1 MQAQVIKYVV
11 IKYVLGF
18 AFSPDNSKV
27 LLIRK
32 ERPKWQSGLLN
43 GVGGKVEGEEWL
55 REAMVREFKE
65 ETDIDTS
72 TTDWSMFLS
81 HEAPD
86 YELRCFSTK
95 LTFAQCKQLEQTTDE
110 KPGWYEV
117 KHLGRLLVEG
127 VPGVPMYVAAAL
139 NHSGRPLYTTTV
151 EL

>member
-1 MQAQVIKYVV
+1 MQAQV

-81 HEAPD
+81 HEAP
-86 YELRCFSTK
+86 
-95 LTFAQCKQLEQTTDE
+95 
-110 KPGWYEV
+110 
-117 KHLGRLLVEG
+117 
-127 VPGVPMYVAAAL
+127 AAAL